1 MSLSQ
6 LQKVD
11 FTVKHEELSLQL
23 LIPKTQTQHKL
34 AMKLFVIKMKDIIN
48 KSKKEKLNP
57 WHPLYFLFYVYCN
70 II

>member
-11 FTVKHEELSLQL
+11 FKVKREELNLQL

-34 AMKLFVIKMKDIIN
+34 AMKLFVNNMKDII
-48 KSKKEKLNP
+48 KKKFQKLRK
-57 WHPLYFLFYVYCN
+57 LMSTY
-70 II
+70 IT

>member
-34 AMKLFVIKMKDIIN
+34 AM
-48 KSKKEKLNP
+48 
-57 WHPLYFLFYVYCN
+57 
-70 II
+70 

>member
-11 FTVKHEELSLQL
+11 FKVKHEELNLQL

-34 AMKLFVIKMKDIIN
+34 AMKLFVNNMKDII
-48 KSKKEKLNP
+48 KKKFQKLRK
-57 WHPLYFLFYVYCN
+57 LMSTY
-70 II
+70 IT